1 MKKYCAL
8 QLEKLLSVCHFDCS
22 KYIKIYNYNN
32 KAYFDTWYDTYNDF
46 CYGTYYKDFWFEICE
61 PVENFFSNIEIYV
74 DDFNAVS
81 NYIDRQLDFGEKY
94 NCLEYDL
101 VIFFKK
107 MIEKAKAIYRYT
119 YSEYR
124 IILFSLYLIFSYNM
138 NTNDDI
144 FLITKVDKLPW
155 RALEF
160 NFINVYTYFLHI
172 SLMEA
177 VWYSTEYS
185 DEMIGHFYIKDID
198 KYMETSHKLNDF
210 LFNFGFYGTKLIV
223 KSRMYYEGVV
233 IDKDKNYIDISDLCL
248 YKPLLNFSDN
258 NKNFESFFGDNEI
271 VFLTLGQELDDKYKN
286 YYKVEYDNLTLLT
299 TLQPMSILFSLRGR
313 IEEDYELIDNLYLLS
328 ALLMF
333 TPPSLGI
340 SDKEDDFYPDK
351 EDELCPDRELNYFRY
366 TWVVKEL
373 LRYEE

>member
-1 MKKYCAL
+1 
-8 QLEKLLSVCHFDCS
+8 
-22 KYIKIYNYNN
+22 
-32 KAYFDTWYDTYNDF
+32 
-46 CYGTYYKDFWFEICE
+46 
-61 PVENFFSNIEIYV
+61 
-74 DDFNAVS
+74 
-81 NYIDRQLDFGEKY
+81 
-94 NCLEYDL
+94 
-101 VIFFKK
+101 

-223 KSRMYYEGVV
+223 KSRMYYDGVV

-333 TPPSLGI
+333 TPP
-340 SDKEDDFYPDK
+340 
-351 EDELCPDRELNYFRY
+351 
-366 TWVVKEL
+366 
-373 LRYEE
+373 